1 MYQFLTLEVE
11 QANVQQQ
18 PDAEQRRGNITQY
31 INVYNSVEVEPP
43 VANAV
48 EIELHEINEQAGN
61 IKYVLMYIC

>member
-1 MYQFLTLEVE
+1 MYSSNLMLNRGEV
-11 QANVQQQ
+11 
-18 PDAEQRRGNITQY
+18 NITQY
-31 INVYNSVEVEPP
+31 ANVYNSVEVELP